1 MMQQRQPLSYSPA
14 TIGYHHHQ
22 WAFYATVLG
31 ILLSLQIQVAQS
43 AYAEEERIA
52 EYHTRNYTYPPTHFS
67 PNTTGWRDLMLS
79 RLLQMEQLTDAN
91 ERYEGFFQTVHS
103 AITAPNFTEY
113 GFGLAKCPDD
123 LLIDLQTAIHEGLP
137 TAGYEGEDEIIEGPE
152 QPWFID
158 RPDLLNRVLLE
169 MQGYTEEWVGFP
181 LVAHQAYGFRVYR
194 NESQLHMHVD
204 QLLTHII
211 SFILHIDSSEDA
223 EPWPIY
229 IEDFH
234 GRTHEVVLTPGD
246 ILFYESSKCFHGRP
260 KAFNGSWYTSVFV
273 HYYPKEGWIE
283 GPHED
288 EAHFAVP
295 PIWNEKPSSPSSLDS
310 TIPKLEMVDTALREP
325 DCPNKWCRTMDAVQW
340 GGPAEEGILMTPAM
354 ERVPFNPVRYTVPAD
369 EL

>member
-1 MMQQRQPLSYSPA
+1 MFGLGHHFLYLSFLSVSLILQKICICLA
-14 TIGYHHHQ
+14 TGY
-22 WAFYATVLG
+22 V
-31 ILLSLQIQVAQS
+31 
-43 AYAEEERIA
+43 EEERVA
-52 EYHTRNYTYPPTHFS
+52 EYHKRNYVYPPNEFV
-67 PNTTGWRDLMLS
+67 PNTTGWRNLMS
-79 RLLQMEQLTDAN
+79 QRLLQMEELTNTN
-91 ERYEGFFQTVHS
+91 ERYEGFFQTMHS
-103 AITAPNFTEY
+103 GIVAPNFTEY

-123 LLIDLQTAIHEGLP
+123 LLFDLQTAIHEGLP
-137 TAGYEGEDEIIEGPE
+137 YAYPEGEDEVIEGPE
-152 QPWFID
+152 QPLFVD

-181 LVAHQAYGFRVYR
+181 LVAHQAYGFRIYR

-273 HYYPKEGWIE
+273 HYYPKVGWIDQ
-283 GPHED
+283 PHED
-288 EAHFAVP
+288 EAHYAVP
-295 PIWNEKPSSPSSLDS
+295 PIWNVVPEPSSLPASDRGFLR
-310 TIPKLEMVDTALREP
+310 LEMVDTAIREP
-325 DCPNKWCRTMDAVQW
+325 DCPNKWCNTMDTIAW
-340 GGPAEEGILMTPAM
+340 GGPAEEGILITPAL
-354 ERVPFNPVRYTVPAD
+354 ERIPFNPVRYEMPID